1 MADIDASGSDA
12 GGKDAGSEMEL
23 TGQSKTI
30 LDMMKGLFKEFAQT
44 TDAKIERLSQ
54 EVAARTKRERNESDS
69 ESGSDASVRSTECK
83 KRRKTDSDP
92 DVLVVQED
100 INLDETELAF
110 LKRKAAEAE
119 PNTSAK
125 ADASGLSKFAKVEQ
139 ELSEPE
145 KLGPK
150 VSEDLAGLLNGRF
163 TKDLGAN
170 AQKSI
175 FEAHNR
181 PENCPNLCAPRVN
194 KSLWTLLS
202 KQQKETDLSAQ
213 HIQRAIAKATTAVAR
228 VADEIEASQPGI
240 LNNLTD
246 AICLLGHASLEFSYL
261 RRKLI
266 PPA

>member
-1 MADIDASGSDA
+1 MKTIARSTLCIAEAPALSSESVPENGIDASGSDA
-12 GGKDAGSEMEL
+12 GGKDAGSEMAL

-54 EVAARTKRERNESDS
+54 EVAARTKRDRNESDS
-69 ESGSDASVRSTECK
+69 ESESDASVRSTECK
-83 KRRKTDSDP
+83 KRRKTESDP

-150 VSEDLAGLLNGRF
+150 YHNKWSAKGKKKQSSYYNNSYKDRQNG
-163 TKDLGAN
+163 N
-170 AQKSI
+170 YPQ
-175 FEAHNR
+175 N
-181 PENCPNLCAPRVN
+181 
-194 KSLWTLLS
+194 
-202 KQQKETDLSAQ
+202 
-213 HIQRAIAKATTAVAR
+213 
-228 VADEIEASQPGI
+228 
-240 LNNLTD
+240 
-246 AICLLGHASLEFSYL
+246 
-261 RRKLI
+261 
-266 PPA
+266 